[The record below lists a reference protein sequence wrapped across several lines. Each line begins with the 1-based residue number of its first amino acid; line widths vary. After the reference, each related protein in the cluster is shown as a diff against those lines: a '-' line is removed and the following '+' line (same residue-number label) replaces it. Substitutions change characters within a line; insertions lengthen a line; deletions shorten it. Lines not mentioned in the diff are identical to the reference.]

1 VVHAYRI
8 HTLISM
14 CVFSIHGK
22 FGMDCIDTSTRGIM
36 VVNFVSNKETVR
48 VKIYTI
54 ENADKIL
61 NVCLR
66 TDFSVI
72 MLKKSC

>member
-1 VVHAYRI
+1 
-8 HTLISM
+8 
-14 CVFSIHGK
+14 
-22 FGMDCIDTSTRGIM
+22 MDCIDTSTRGIM